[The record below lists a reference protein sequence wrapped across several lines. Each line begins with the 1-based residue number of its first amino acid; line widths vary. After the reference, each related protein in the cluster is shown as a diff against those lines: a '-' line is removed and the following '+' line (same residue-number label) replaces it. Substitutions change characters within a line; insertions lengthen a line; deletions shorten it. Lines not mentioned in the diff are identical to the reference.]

1 MTETTPSPTDAIDL
15 ARRALG
21 HVLDVDP
28 SQLREDSP
36 LPDIGADSVA
46 VLVFADVVEAFAAT
60 AALPGFVVDEA
71 VLLHARSVGDLA
83 ASLAWRTPA
92 SAPSE

>member
-1 MTETTPSPTDAIDL
+1 MTEISPSPNDALDL

-28 SQLREDSP
+28 SQLREDTP

-46 VLVFADVVEAFAAT
+46 VLVFADVVEAFAAA
-60 AALPGFVVDEA
+60 AALPNFVVDEA
-71 VLLHARSVGDLA
+71 VLLDARSVGDLA
-83 ASLAWRTPA
+83 TSISWRTRAAA
-92 SAPSE
+92 SN

>member
-1 MTETTPSPTDAIDL
+1 MTETTPSPTEALDL

-46 VLVFADVVEAFAAT
+46 VLVFADVVEAFAAA
-60 AALPGFVVDEA
+60 AALPGFVVDETT
-71 VLLHARSVGDLA
+71 LLDARSVGDLA
-83 ASLAWRTPA
+83 TSLSWRRSA
-92 SAPSE
+92 SANS

>member
-1 MTETTPSPTDAIDL
+1 MTGTVPPESDVLDL

-28 SQLREDSP
+28 QQLRDDTP

-46 VLVFADVVEAFAAT
+46 VLVFADVVEGFAAT
-60 AALPGFVVDEA
+60 AALSEFSVDEA
-71 VLLHARSVGDLA
+71 ALLHARSVGDLA
-83 ASLAWRTPA
+83 ASLSWRVDVPTPN
-92 SAPSE
+92 

>member
-1 MTETTPSPTDAIDL
+1 MTEITPSPAEALDL

-36 LPDIGADSVA
+36 LPDLGADSVA

-60 AALPGFVVDEA
+60 AGLSGFAIDEA
-71 VLLHARSVGDLA
+71 VLLDSRSVGDLA
-83 ASLAWRTPA
+83 MSISWRAAS
-92 SAPSE
+92 SSPS